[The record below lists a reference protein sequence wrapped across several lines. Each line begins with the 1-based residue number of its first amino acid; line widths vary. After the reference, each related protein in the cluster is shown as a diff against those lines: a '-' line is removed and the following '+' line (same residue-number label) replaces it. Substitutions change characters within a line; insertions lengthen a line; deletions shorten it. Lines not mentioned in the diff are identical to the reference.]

1 MAQTK
6 TAKMVG
12 LFVAAA
18 MTISGCSSDDYDD
31 DCYDTNNDG
40 YCDENGSSGG
50 GYIYTGGKKYSSNS
64 SGVSKGSSGYSSSSS
79 KGGIGSSGISSS
91 G

>member
-18 MTISGCSSDDYDD
+18 LTISGCSSDEYDD
-31 DCYDTNNDG
+31 DCYDSDNDG
-40 YCDENGSSGG
+40 YCDESGSSGGSSSTYINTSGSKKYKSSTTGVSNGSSGYKG
-50 GYIYTGGKKYSSNS
+50 GI
-64 SGVSKGSSGYSSSSS
+64 GSSGYSSS
-79 KGGIGSSGISSS
+79 G
-91 G
+91 

>member
-6 TAKMVG
+6 SKKVVG

-18 MTISGCSSDDYDD
+18 LAISGCSSGDDYDE
-31 DCYDTNNDG
+31 DCYDNDNDG
-40 YCDENGSSGG
+40 YCDDSSSSGSSGST
-50 GYIYTGGKKYSSNS
+50 YRSYKSK
-64 SGVSKGSSGYSSSSS
+64 SGVSSGISTSSS
-79 KGGIGSSGISSS
+79 KGGIGSSGYSSS